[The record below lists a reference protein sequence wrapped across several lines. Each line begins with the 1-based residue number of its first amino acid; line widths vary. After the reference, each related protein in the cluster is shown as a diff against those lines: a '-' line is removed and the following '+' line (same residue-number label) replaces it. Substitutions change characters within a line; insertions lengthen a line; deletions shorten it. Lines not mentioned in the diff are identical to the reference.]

1 MAVPTRAYLTEIVH
15 KLQHELGEIDKVQH
29 EIDGIHRDF
38 DVVHHALDGA
48 HHELDGMET
57 RMTAMEIV
65 WKNIENDIK
74 ELKSLRKGA

>member
-1 MAVPTRAYLTEIVH
+1 MAVPSRAELLEIVH
-15 KLQHELGEIDKVQH
+15 QLQHELGEIDKAQR
-29 EIDGIHRDF
+29 EIDDIHRDF
-38 DVVHHALDGA
+38 NVVHNVIDGA
-48 HHELDGMET
+48 QQELDGMET